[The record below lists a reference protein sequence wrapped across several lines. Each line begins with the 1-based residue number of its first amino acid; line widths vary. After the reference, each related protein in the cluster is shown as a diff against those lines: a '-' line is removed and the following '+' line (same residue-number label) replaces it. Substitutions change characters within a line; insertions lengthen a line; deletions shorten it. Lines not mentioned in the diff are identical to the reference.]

1 MTKDTDLPAKHPA
14 ISPITRRI
22 LAINLLA
29 LAIPVAGLLYLGQY
43 RQGLI
48 DAELAALKVQGRIFA
63 AAIAEGAGP
72 TEGDSPEAVGR
83 RLLDNTV
90 NTLVR
95 RLVVTTD
102 ARARLFDAGGVMVA
116 DSRALM
122 SPSGPVQVEPLP
134 PPDDGESGVLAAVL
148 EVYERI
154 VRWLPGREDLPLY
167 REKPLQRA
175 TDYPEVLGAI
185 SGETGE
191 AVRAVAEED
200 ENIVLSIAV
209 PVQQYKQVLGALM
222 LSKDGRDIETA
233 LFEVRLNIL
242 KIFLVAFA
250 VTVLLSLYL
259 AGTIARPLHRLAASA
274 DRIRQSHNRRES
286 IPDFSGRGDEI
297 EDLAA
302 ALRDMTDALWLRMDA
317 IERFAADVAHE
328 IKNPLTSLRSA
339 VETAARIKEPDRQR
353 RLMEI
358 VLEDVGRLDRLIS
371 DISEASRLDAELSR
385 ARMGPTDLGLV
396 LSTLVDI
403 YQSEDRNNSKID
415 IRLEKKGDLTVNGLD
430 ERLGRVFRNLLD
442 NALSFSPADGVIEIV
457 ASREP
462 GFVEVTVDD
471 GGPGFQEGKETAV
484 FERFYTERPEAEK
497 FGLHSGLGLSI
508 CKMIIDTHGGSIT
521 AETRKDAT
529 GRGLGARVT
538 VRLPVE

>member
-1 MTKDTDLPAKHPA
+1 MSKDTDLPAKHPA
-14 ISPITRRI
+14 VSPITRRI

-63 AAIAEGAGP
+63 AAIAENAGP
-72 TEGDSPEAVGR
+72 AETTGPEASGR
-83 RLLDNTV
+83 RLLDNSV
-90 NTLVR
+90 NILVR
-95 RLVVTTD
+95 RLVAATD
-102 ARARLFDAGGVMVA
+102 TRARLFDAGGVMVA
-116 DSRALM
+116 DSRSLM
-122 SPSGPVQVEPLP
+122 SSSGPVQVEPLP
-134 PPDDGESGVLAAVL
+134 PPGERGVLGAIL
-148 EVYERI
+148 EAYDQII
-154 VRWLPGREDLPLY
+154 VWLPDRKNLSLY

-191 AVRAVAEED
+191 AVRAITDDDED
-200 ENIVLSIAV
+200 IVLSVAV
-209 PVQQYKQVLGALM
+209 PVQRYKQVLGALM

-242 KIFLVAFA
+242 KIFFIAFA
-250 VTVLLSLYL
+250 VTVLLSFYL

-274 DRIRQSHNRRES
+274 DRIRQSHNRRET

-339 VETAARIKEPDRQR
+339 VETAALVKEPDRQK

-358 VLEDVGRLDRLIS
+358 ILEDVGRLDRLIS

-385 ARMGPTDLGLV
+385 ARMEPTNLGMA

-403 YQSEDRNNSKID
+403 YRSARGQDAKAK
-415 IRLEKKGDLTVNGLD
+415 IRLKTKGDLIVNGL
-430 ERLGRVFRNLLD
+430 EGRLGQVFRNLLD
-442 NALSFSPADGVIEIV
+442 NALSFSPPGGVIEIF
-457 ASREP
+457 AFREN

-471 GGPGFQEGKETAV
+471 DGPGFQDGKEAAV

-508 CKMIIDTHGGSIT
+508 CKMIVDTHGGSIT
-521 AETRKDAT
+521 VETRKDET
-529 GRGLGARVT
+529 GRALGGRVT